1 MPTNTTPSPYA
12 SVQDMLD
19 RFGKS
24 ELTGLTDPGRNAVVD
39 DALVE
44 RALADA
50 KGLMDAAI
58 AEKLPPQGFAIDAV
72 PPLLTRLAA
81 DIARY
86 LLHDDRAP
94 KSVRQRYEDAMDL
107 LARIAKGD
115 LAITTQAGAP
125 LDGGTGENEGAGG
138 PQHEAPARIFTYDS
152 LKEV

>member
-1 MPTNTTPSPYA
+1 MSATETPYA
-12 SVQDMLD
+12 RVQDMLD

-24 ELTGLTDPGRNAVVD
+24 ELTGLTDPGRNAIVD

-58 AEKLPPQGFAIDAV
+58 TDRLPPQGFAIGAV

-94 KSVRQRYEDAMDL
+94 KAVRQRYEDAMDL
-107 LARIAKGD
+107 LARIGRGE
-115 LAITTQAGAP
+115 LAVTDENGAP
-125 LDGGTGENEGAGG
+125 VGA
-138 PQHEAPARIFTYDS
+138 
-152 LKEV
+152 